1 MTKMT
6 ADQILKAMNEMENG
20 ERIKL
25 LKALSEKHFGRK
37 PSIDEIRKL
46 NYEAMYGDE
55 DEVDEDWD

>member
-6 ADQILKAMNEMENG
+6 ADELLKAINEMENG

-46 NYEAMYGDE
+46 NYDAMYGDE
-55 DEVDEDWD
+55 DETN